1 MAAIQVL
8 ADNKQVGQ
16 LVISDDSKLRSGVA
30 RLKRVLGDDVANVV
44 SLQILCC
51 YTKRM
56 DDFGC
61 FTFKG
66 KVYRFAKVEEIKE
79 KKKGSSL

>member
-8 ADNKQVGQ
+8 ADDKQIGQ
-16 LVISDDSKLRSGVA
+16 LVIGDDFKLRSGVA
-30 RLKRVLGDDVANVV
+30 RLKRLLGDDVANVV

-51 YTKRM
+51 YTKRT
-56 DDFGC
+56 DDFGH
-61 FTFKG
+61 FVYKG

-79 KKKGSSL
+79 KGKKGSL